1 MQQSVIISGAG
12 PVGLITALRLAK
24 EGITVTVLEAGKTIC
39 QDFRAPAFH
48 STSIDIFD
56 ALGVLE
62 PIAEIGLKIPT
73 MIFSDRTLNRTVELP
88 FDILQ
93 ERGYTNHPYDLCIGQ
108 QALAQVLYDALASYD
123 NCEVLFQ
130 HEVSTVTQNSDSVS
144 IVCNTPNGEKSFSTP
159 WLVGADGARSGVRK
173 SLDIPYE
180 GFTWEDRFL
189 LIHTRVDL
197 TEEVGIVNFMADGP
211 DWRLVLKIPFGAGE
225 NEWVTRCVSS
235 VLPEMS
241 DEEAQKPQRLQSIMQ
256 DLSPR
261 DKPYDI
267 LESVIYA
274 VNQRVASKFREGRV
288 MLVGDA
294 AHLNS
299 PLGGMGLN
307 SGIHDGMNMAD
318 KLSQVIKDNAG
329 DELLDLFALQRRQTT
344 INFIQKNSIE
354 NKESQQETDIA
365 KREGKINFLA
375 SLADNDEGRLQ
386 FMKRWMMYDAQEFAE
401 SVSL

>member
-241 DEEAQKPQRLQSIMQ
+241 DEEAQKPQRLQNIMQ